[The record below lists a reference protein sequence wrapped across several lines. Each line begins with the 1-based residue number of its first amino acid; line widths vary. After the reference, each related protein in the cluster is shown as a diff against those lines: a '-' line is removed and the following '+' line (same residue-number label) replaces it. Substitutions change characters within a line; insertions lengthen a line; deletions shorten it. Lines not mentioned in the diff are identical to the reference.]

1 MSSEP
6 PTMVS
11 FDIDDLPTEMV
22 IEILRNCDPDT
33 LVSYVRY
40 WGKVKEPVST
50 AKLVSIDTK
59 VCTPSV
65 RRDIRVPGADATA
78 CDVGHEPHVP
88 DEGQ

>member
-1 MSSEP
+1 MASDPVADKSGFLCMYMS
-6 PTMVS
+6 
-11 FDIDDLPTEMV
+11 
-22 IEILRNCDPDT
+22 NHPDT

-65 RRDIRVPGADATA
+65 RRDIRVPEADATA

>member
-1 MSSEP
+1 MNTMASDPVADKSGFLCMYMS
-6 PTMVS
+6 
-11 FDIDDLPTEMV
+11 
-22 IEILRNCDPDT
+22 NHPDT

>member
-1 MSSEP
+1 MASDPVADKSGFLCMYMS
-6 PTMVS
+6 
-11 FDIDDLPTEMV
+11 
-22 IEILRNCDPDT
+22 NHPDT

-59 VCTPSV
+59 VCTCSV
-65 RRDIRVPGADATA
+65 RRDMRGPGADAVA
-78 CDVGHEPHVP
+78 CGVGHEPHVP